1 MASVRLRGP
10 VPLRGF
16 PWTYRFADIPGISL
30 CGRSVCVRHD
40 GRVKTDESQARD
52 LLVPLLLLGVVV
64 SLVSSGLAR
73 GFWLANLHNGLLAF
87 AFGAV
92 AAWTLLLRPNHR
104 EALLFGAAGVLEGV
118 VFLGRQVA
126 RHGAG
131 SADTW
136 WGWIGVW
143 PLAMVLAVIT
153 WAVLCFPEGRFLSA
167 GWRRLGFAI
176 IAVAVAC
183 SVLSALWP
191 VEYSAAGIR
200 LAHPFELG
208 GLGAARDIWNATAHP
223 AYALFQVAWVVGV
236 AARWR
241 KANGI
246 LRDQLALLGAVVGLT
261 TVALMVGLIAWHS
274 PRLGLL
280 TTPLVPVSA
289 GWIMIRL
296 SLTRVIEKTRASGGL
311 AGLSPR
317 ENEVL
322 DLIAQGLSNKAIS
335 DTLHLSIKTVEPI
348 VSSIFT
354 KLQLPADATI
364 NRRVLAVLA
373 LLDD

>member
-1 MASVRLRGP
+1 MSINEP
-10 VPLRGF
+10 
-16 PWTYRFADIPGISL
+16 
-30 CGRSVCVRHD
+30 
-40 GRVKTDESQARD
+40 QARD
-52 LLVPLLLLGVVV
+52 LLVPLLLLGAVV
-64 SLVSSGLAR
+64 SLVSAGLAQ
-73 GFWLANLHNGLLAF
+73 GFWLANVHNGLLAL
-87 AFGAV
+87 AFGGV

-118 VFLGRQVA
+118 LFLGRQVA
-126 RHGAG
+126 HQAVGDT
-131 SADTW
+131 DTW

-143 PLAMVLAVIT
+143 PLALVLAVIT

-167 GWRRLGFAI
+167 RWRWLGIAI
-176 IAVAVAC
+176 MTIAFCC
-183 SVLSALWP
+183 SLLSALWP
-191 VEYSAAGIR
+191 VEYAAAGID
-200 LAHPFELG
+200 LPHPFRVG
-208 GLGAARDIWNATAHP
+208 GLGAARDIWNVTAHT

-236 AARWR
+236 TARWR
-241 KANGI
+241 RANGV
-246 LRDQLALLGAVVGLT
+246 LRDQLALLGAAVGLT
-261 TVALMVGLIAWHS
+261 TVALLVGLMVWHS
-274 PRLGLL
+274 PRLGLVM
-280 TTPLVPVSA
+280 TPLVPVAA

-317 ENEVL
+317 ENDVL

-335 DTLHLSIKTVEPI
+335 EQLHLSIKTVEPV

-373 LLDD
+373 LLGD